1 MTTKS
6 ILVATQIAMGCWQG
20 LADDL
25 VAYYS
30 FDSDAAITSPD
41 IGSSGTRSEGILVAG
56 KSNQALQINSGK
68 IGAVF
73 GFNEIK
79 QCIDQGTIEFWFKIN
94 DEGESYSNLS
104 PNFFRSYCGSSEF
117 VRLELS
123 ANNGNGQ
130 HGLTGFTPHDGLA
143 MSTGF
148 SSSYPYTS
156 VFPEGT
162 TKDWHHVALIWNKD
176 GISGLE
182 CKNAM
187 MMVWWQK
194 SACAMLPIIRSMKL
208 RLSTARPRARLQV
221 RTVSCGTQMPMA

>member
-79 QCIDQGTIEFWFKIN
+79 TVH
-94 DEGESYSNLS
+94 
-104 PNFFRSYCGSSEF
+104 RSRDYRIL
-117 VRLELS
+117 V
-123 ANNGNGQ
+123 
-130 HGLTGFTPHDGLA
+130 
-143 MSTGF
+143 
-148 SSSYPYTS
+148 
-156 VFPEGT
+156 
-162 TKDWHHVALIWNKD
+162 
-176 GISGLE
+176 
-182 CKNAM
+182 
-187 MMVWWQK
+187 
-194 SACAMLPIIRSMKL
+194 
-208 RLSTARPRARLQV
+208 
-221 RTVSCGTQMPMA
+221 